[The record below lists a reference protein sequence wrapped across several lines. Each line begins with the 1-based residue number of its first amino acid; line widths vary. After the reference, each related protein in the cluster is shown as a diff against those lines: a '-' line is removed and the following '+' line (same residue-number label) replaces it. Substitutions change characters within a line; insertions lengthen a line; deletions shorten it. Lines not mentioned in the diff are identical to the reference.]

1 MAQNTKYANVE
12 FGLYPNRKLFITLH
26 KNIDTNPHHIT
37 KLLAALPKNS
47 THDHYAIMDATRIVS
62 LNHINI
68 AATNALMRADK
79 SRRGAALE
87 TVVCAAG
94 STNVGSVLKDYAFDQ
109 HSTAASESDSGSTYS
124 VILLGFDVKEDE
136 YETVMHDIG
145 LNKPDD
151 EENMI
156 SFFER
161 KRSKDD
167 IVAMTKLFKT
177 TKQEIEMQGLERAV
191 VNRVASKFYI

>member
-1 MAQNTKYANVE
+1 M
-12 FGLYPNRKLFITLH
+12 
-26 KNIDTNPHHIT
+26 
-37 KLLAALPKNS
+37 
-47 THDHYAIMDATRIVS
+47 
-62 LNHINI
+62 
-68 AATNALMRADK
+68 
-79 SRRGAALE
+79 
-87 TVVCAAG
+87 
-94 STNVGSVLKDYAFDQ
+94 
-109 HSTAASESDSGSTYS
+109 
-124 VILLGFDVKEDE
+124 LGFDVKEDE